1 MKLFH
6 QFCKSKQKQL
16 QDRNLCKTR
25 KYTKNG
31 QINFK
36 YGSSCIISTVLKFL
50 INLMKILHRP
60 HSRAQTL
67 NDDDTIH
74 LSAARFAKPA
84 ETFEKFH
91 KFEGGGLRY
100 TFI

>member
-1 MKLFH
+1 M
-6 QFCKSKQKQL
+6 
-16 QDRNLCKTR
+16 DP
-25 KYTKNG
+25 
-31 QINFK
+31 
-36 YGSSCIISTVLKFL
+36 SCIISAVHVIKFL
-50 INLMKILHRP
+50 INLMRILHRP

-100 TFI
+100 TFIY

>member
-1 MKLFH
+1 MDL
-6 QFCKSKQKQL
+6 
-16 QDRNLCKTR
+16 
-25 KYTKNG
+25 
-31 QINFK
+31 
-36 YGSSCIISTVLKFL
+36 SCILSTVHISKFL

-91 KFEGGGLRY
+91 KFEGGGIRY
-100 TFI
+100 TFIYNEDTFHKCSLQLFL

>member
-1 MKLFH
+1 M
-6 QFCKSKQKQL
+6 
-16 QDRNLCKTR
+16 DP
-25 KYTKNG
+25 
-31 QINFK
+31 
-36 YGSSCIISTVLKFL
+36 SCIISAVHVIKFL
-50 INLMKILHRP
+50 INLMRILHRP

-91 KFEGGGLRY
+91 KFELGGGVKIYFYLLMK
-100 TFI
+100 THCIDAT